1 MQLIRAQGRIFV
13 AALPQEAVAANIARR
28 VLKLIREEHDS
39 LQILVHNLLA
49 EDHQASL
56 SLHKLVT
63 QTSESDRRRDYTKPH
78 EGLRTALLDHL
89 QELETELETSAEN
102 LSAQAA
108 EHIHSSELILT
119 LGHSRTVENFLKSA
133 AKQRKFE
140 VVVAECAPDCRVC
153 FVKISSCSV

>member
-1 MQLIRAQGRIFV
+1 MQLIRAQGKIFV
-13 AALPQEAVAANIARR
+13 SALPQEAVVANIARR
-28 VLKLIREEHDS
+28 VLKLIREEHDA
-39 LQILVHNLLA
+39 LQVLVHDLGDDNL
-49 EDHQASL
+49 ASL

-119 LGHSRTVENFLKSA
+119 LGHSRTVENFLKNA

-140 VVVAECAPDCRVC
+140 VVVAECAPDCRVR
-153 FVKISSCSV
+153 FLQNNKLYL